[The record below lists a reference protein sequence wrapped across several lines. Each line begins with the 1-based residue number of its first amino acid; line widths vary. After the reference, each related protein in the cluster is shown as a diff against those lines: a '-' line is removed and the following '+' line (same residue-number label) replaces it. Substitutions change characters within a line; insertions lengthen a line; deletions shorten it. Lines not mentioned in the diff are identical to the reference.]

1 MKKLFILLFGMF
13 LFFNTMSAQSIG
25 CKLAML
31 DTGKSL
37 TDGDLLSKRYSN
49 ILHQLTLKYIESEER
64 ICDISVVGKRLLNE
78 SGIDESMIN
87 IMEGILKLRD
97 LKTKTK
103 KYSENVSIYVAARQ
117 NGNGHYEALS
127 KLQDLL
133 SQVSME
139 TIVKMSTGE

>member
-13 LFFNTMSAQSIG
+13 LFTYTMTAQSIG

-49 ILHQLTLKYIESEER
+49 IIHQLTLKYIESDER
-64 ICDISVVGKRLLNE
+64 ICDISVVGKRFLNKA
-78 SGIDESMIN
+78 GIDESMIN
-87 IMEGILKLRD
+87 IMEGILKLID
-97 LKTKTK
+97 LKTRTK
-103 KYSENVSIYVAARQ
+103 QYSENVSMYVVIRQ

-133 SQVSME
+133 SQMSME
-139 TIVKMSTGE
+139 SIVKIYTGK